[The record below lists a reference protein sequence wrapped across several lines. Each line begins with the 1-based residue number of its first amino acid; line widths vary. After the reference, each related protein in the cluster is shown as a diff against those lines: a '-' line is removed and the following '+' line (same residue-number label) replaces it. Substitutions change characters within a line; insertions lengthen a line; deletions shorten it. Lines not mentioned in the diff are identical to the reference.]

1 MVIRPTGLPPSEISK
16 KTRGRAGESPS
27 VAIAIVCE
35 EEELGEERK
44 EMELNQG
51 AGREKRCKV

>member
-27 VAIAIVCE
+27 VAIAIVCK
-35 EEELGEERK
+35 EELSEERRGK
-44 EMELNQG
+44 EIEMN
-51 AGREKRCKV
+51 